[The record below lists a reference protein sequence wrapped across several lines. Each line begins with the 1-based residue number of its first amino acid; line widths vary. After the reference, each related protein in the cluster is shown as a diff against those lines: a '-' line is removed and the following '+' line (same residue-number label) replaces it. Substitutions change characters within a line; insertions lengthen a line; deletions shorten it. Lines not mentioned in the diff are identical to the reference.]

1 MFSYF
6 LSLVCL
12 YHFET
17 CNSNV
22 RLKLLINSSNID
34 DESKTLAQCTHRC
47 FYNLISMLILAYLI
61 VPLLP
66 QMPIHTI
73 YLIGS
78 KTLRSNG
85 DEMRSNVQKLLA
97 IMSIYNMILEIR
109 VKPPQFTEM
118 CLSFQWN
125 WEYFWSKTLFLIKN
139 YQNGTV
145 IL

>member
-1 MFSYF
+1 
-6 LSLVCL
+6 
-12 YHFET
+12 
-17 CNSNV
+17 
-22 RLKLLINSSNID
+22 
-34 DESKTLAQCTHRC
+34 
-47 FYNLISMLILAYLI
+47 MLILAYLI

-97 IMSIYNMILEIR
+97 IMSMYNMILDIR